1 MIRLPYIKVELVY
14 SSHKSKWFHDM
25 IDTGS
30 DVTMASTQ
38 SNPERYRIDLWKRLQ
53 VVHASGQLTKLTKAV
68 FGQLI
73 AVHDTTT
80 GMRKIMPLPTVV
92 IQAPKQA
99 S

>member
-1 MIRLPYIKVELVY
+1 
-14 SSHKSKWFHDM
+14 M

-30 DVTMASTQ
+30 DVTKASTQ
-38 SNPERYRIDLWKRLQ
+38 SYLERNRIDLRKRLQ
-53 VVHASGQLTKLTKAV
+53 VVHASGQFTKLTKAA

-73 AVHDTTT
+73 AIHDTTT
-80 GMRKIMPLPTVV
+80 DMHKIMPLPTVV